1 MADEPNFVDLFAL
14 TKITSESVVE
24 RFGSSIN
31 SSFFDG
37 SNILGGLR
45 IKGLI
50 DFTTTMGSQNSI
62 VITDSGR
69 KLLDDA
75 NKKAAEPIDQLDTTI
90 LLQLSNGKRTVNDIS
105 GVINISSK
113 DLAVHLYKINA
124 QNYASAEFRN
134 GILNIS
140 LTEKGFMQINS
151 KNEPSV
157 TLNKPTN
164 TGINTKESYAVENE
178 AKHFNLEFIVIGVVI
193 IVVIIAILLLFNLI

>member
-62 VITDSGR
+62 VVTDSGR
-69 KLLDDA
+69 KLIDDA

-90 LLQLSNGKRTVNDIS
+90 LVQLSNGKRTVNDIS

-124 QNYASAEFRN
+124 QNYVSAEFRN

-140 LTEKGFMQINS
+140 LTEKGFMQINNKS
-151 KNEPSV
+151 ESS
-157 TLNKPTN
+157 TTANKPIN
-164 TGINTKESYAVENE
+164 AGIDTKESYSTENR
-178 AKHFNLEFIVIGVVI
+178 AKHFSLEIVVIGIVI
-193 IVVIIAILLLFNLI
+193 IVIIIAVLLLFNII